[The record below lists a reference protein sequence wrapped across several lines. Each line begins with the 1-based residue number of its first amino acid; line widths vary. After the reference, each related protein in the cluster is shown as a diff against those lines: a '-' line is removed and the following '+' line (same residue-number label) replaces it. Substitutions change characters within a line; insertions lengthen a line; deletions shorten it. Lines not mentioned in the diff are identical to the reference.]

1 MDYMVEKCGYTS
13 GDLQI
18 SRLSQPEDDWQVN
31 TLAGNS
37 PIAFGKLTGATL
49 GSIWIG
55 MSLNHSLK
63 KTLDTSVEH
72 WNVSQKLSAPHRI
85 QTTGAPMLLFVCR
98 CRRCC
103 LKACNIFV
111 AHYRQNLYL
120 FLGETEEMWRTDK
133 KSKKGESSLPKRKLN
148 AERKVAIHRTRL
160 KSAEDTSLNAHNYLF
175 LQVCFL

>member
-1 MDYMVEKCGYTS
+1 MPWLTWVTCWPDTTLLVMDYMVETCGYTS

-72 WNVSQKLSAPHRI
+72 WNVSQKLLAPHRI

-98 CRRCC
+98 CKRCC
-103 LKACNIFV
+103 LKACNIYV
-111 AHYRQNLYL
+111 AHYRQNLHL
-120 FLGETEEMWRTDK
+120 FLGETEEMWRTDE
-133 KSKKGESSLPKRKLN
+133 KSKKRRIILAKKGN
-148 AERKVAIHRTRL
+148 
-160 KSAEDTSLNAHNYLF
+160 
-175 LQVCFL
+175 